1 MQNILT
7 IVLKFELIDILEF
20 VLFLWLVV
28 SVVLEIVRYARLDE
42 KSEFEWFIVAQSFW
56 ILALYLWV
64 WLLM

>member
-7 IVLKFELIDILEF
+7 IVLKFGVIDILEF

-28 SVVLEIVRYARLDE
+28 SVVLEIVRYARLGE
-42 KSEFEWFIVAQSFW
+42 KSDFERFIVAQSFG

-64 WLLM
+64 WLLR

>member
-7 IVLKFELIDILEF
+7 VVLKFDVIDILEF

-28 SVVLEIVRYARLDE
+28 SVVLEIVRYARLCE
-42 KSEFEWFIVAQSFW
+42 KSEFERFIVAQSFG

-64 WLLM
+64 WLLR

>member
-7 IVLKFELIDILEF
+7 VILKFDVIDILEF

-28 SVVLEIVRYARLDE
+28 SAVLEIVRYARLDE
-42 KSEFEWFIVAQSFW
+42 KSEFERFIVAQSFG

-64 WLLM
+64 WLLR

>member
-7 IVLKFELIDILEF
+7 VVLKFDVIDILEF

-28 SVVLEIVRYARLDE
+28 SVVLEIVRYYRLDE
-42 KSEFEWFIVAQSFW
+42 KSEFEWFIVAQSFG

-64 WLLM
+64 WLLR